1 MSHFLGT
8 YFKRQP
14 FLCVSSFLPP
24 SRSLEQSLWGQG
36 SHLGNG
42 WKESGSL
49 RALPSRAA
57 SPLLNCLLTTTINAR
72 QKFHLS

>member
-1 MSHFLGT
+1 MELKKKDGKESVMSHFLGT

-24 SRSLEQSLWGQG
+24 SHSLEQRLWGQG
-36 SHLGNG
+36 SHLSNG

-49 RALPSRAA
+49 RALLSRAA
-57 SPLLNCLLTTTINAR
+57 SQPSPQL
-72 QKFHLS
+72 